1 VSAHAAHGT
10 LLSVGE
16 RPLATVHGDFRAH
29 VFRNLATRS
38 FVLAVTTG
46 DPTGPAPLLAR
57 VHSSC
62 VTSETFGA
70 CDCDCAQQL
79 SGALARMA
87 GAGRGVVFYL
97 LQEGRG
103 AGFAAKARDR
113 MIVQASRDQV
123 TTFEAY
129 ERLGLGRDYRRYGD
143 VGSALRL
150 LGIEA
155 PLQLLTNNPEKL
167 AALAAEQ
174 VPVQRALPIRHDA
187 SPWNAHYLAAKSRSG
202 HALGE
207 PDAGT
212 RPAAPPEPV
221 LYFEPV
227 ALADAPRFVHVAT
240 YYLPIEASRAGAP
253 PHWFRLHAY
262 HDLRLGLERVVLE
275 YGARDAGEPL
285 VGVQREALLER
296 FPLRSGGPLRSRW
309 RAIVDRIVAHGT
321 GVVLFLPI
329 AGSEAELEARESE
342 GSPDG
347 ALDDDSVRLLLRHL
361 PRRSATPLQG
371 AVRPGADDALLC
383 QSLEAAGV
391 QLRAPLRLDAS
402 AA

>member
-1 VSAHAAHGT
+1 M
-10 LLSVGE
+10 
-16 RPLATVHGDFRAH
+16 
-29 VFRNLATRS
+29 
-38 FVLAVTTG
+38 
-46 DPTGPAPLLAR
+46 AR
-57 VHSSC
+57 
-62 VTSETFGA
+62 
-70 CDCDCAQQL
+70 
-79 SGALARMA
+79 
-87 GAGRGVVFYL
+87 AGRGVVFYL

-113 MIVQASRDQV
+113 MIVQASRDQM

-143 VGSALRL
+143 VASALRL
-150 LGIEA
+150 LAIEA

-174 VPVQRALPIRHDA
+174 VLVQRAVPIRHDV

-207 PDAGT
+207 LDAQT

-221 LYFEPV
+221 TYFEPV

-240 YYLPIEASRAGAP
+240 YYLPIEAARTGAP

-275 YGARDAGEPL
+275 YGSLASATPL
-285 VGVQREALLER
+285 VAVQREALLER
-296 FPLRSGGPLRSRW
+296 FPLRNGGLLRSRW
-309 RAIVDRIVAHGT
+309 RATVERIVSHGA

-329 AGSEAELEARESE
+329 AGSEAELEAQEKE
-342 GSPDG
+342 VSPDG
-347 ALDDDSVRLLLRHL
+347 ALDADAVRLLLRHL
-361 PRRSATPLQG
+361 PGRAAIPLHAG
-371 AVRPGADDALLC
+371 MRPSGDDTLLGRT
-383 QSLEAAGV
+383 LEAAGV
-391 QLRAPLRLDAS
+391 ELRPPLRVDAT